1 MKLKILFSANDSRS
15 WYICYCISYSW
26 ETSQRKKIRQ
36 YFLLLKIPY
45 LTINVYSQL
54 NKILSGWNHGSY
66 LFRTFGWISPLY
78 LCQLWY
84 LFNKQRGANI
94 NKVHWCYRKSISF
107 QQSCKSLLRV
117 SYLIMILQFLI
128 CWPNFTTNMI
138 ACNIYIYL
146 RIIQKC
152 RTTNHVDW
160 RPLGS
165 RCSLQKVPKQ
175 IRMDVRVCHRGYST
189 I

>member
-1 MKLKILFSANDSRS
+1 MFTAIRTNSFDTNNVPWFVTRILNIYVASLPPFQGLIYGAWYLAMLDYLSQSFYNYNSMKLEIMFSANDSRS

-94 NKVHWCYRKSISF
+94 NKVHWSYRKSISF
-107 QQSCKSLLRV
+107 Q
-117 SYLIMILQFLI
+117 
-128 CWPNFTTNMI
+128 
-138 ACNIYIYL
+138 
-146 RIIQKC
+146 
-152 RTTNHVDW
+152 
-160 RPLGS
+160 
-165 RCSLQKVPKQ
+165 
-175 IRMDVRVCHRGYST
+175 
-189 I
+189 